1 MNNIIVAQSG
11 GPTSAINASLV
22 GVIRSAKNSDSYDKI
37 FGALHGISGVI
48 KEDFIE
54 LTDLSESQLST
65 IYSTPACYLGSCR
78 YKMPSLDEEDEI
90 YEKIFEILRKNE
102 VSAFFYIGGNDSMDT
117 ISKLA
122 GYGKKIGS
130 DIRFAG
136 IPKTIDNDLVM
147 IDHTPGYGSAAKFIA
162 QSMLEIAH
170 DTSIYEVQCV
180 TIVEIMGR
188 NAGWLT
194 AAAALA
200 RNEYS
205 DIPQLIYLPEVPFDI
220 DRFVDDVRG
229 VLSRTRNVVVA
240 VSEGIKNAD
249 GEYISATS
257 AVSDKFGHAQLS
269 GAGKCLEGIIKDRLN
284 IKCRSVELNILQR
297 AAAHAASKTDLD
309 ESVSLGEK
317 AVEYALK
324 GNTGFM
330 PLLVRTSD
338 DPYAYDFEMG
348 LLSEI
353 ANKEKNVPL
362 QWINEQHNDVTDE
375 MIRYISPLIKGEVNI
390 EYINGLPTYMSIPH
404 LTGVNRR

>member
-11 GPTSAINASLV
+11 GPTAAINASLV
-22 GVIRSAKNSDSYDKI
+22 GVIRGAKNSNSYDNI
-37 FGALHGISGVI
+37 YGALHGISGVMN
-48 KEDFIE
+48 EDFIDLTQLGEEE
-54 LTDLSESQLST
+54 LNK
-65 IYSTPACYLGSCR
+65 IYYTPACYLGSCR
-78 YKMPSLDEEDEI
+78 YKMPSLDEGTEVF
-90 YEKIFEILRKNE
+90 EKVFEILRKKE

-122 GYGKKIGS
+122 AYGKKIGS

-136 IPKTIDNDLVM
+136 VPKTIDNDLVM

-162 QSMLEIAH
+162 QSMLEMAH
-170 DTSIYEVQCV
+170 DTAIYEVQCV

-220 DRFVDDVRG
+220 DRFVEDVREE
-229 VLSRTRNVVVA
+229 LKKTRNVVVA

-297 AAAHAASKTDLD
+297 AAAHSASKTDLD
-309 ESVSLGEK
+309 ESMSLGEK
-317 AVEYALK
+317 AVEYALE
-324 GNTGFM
+324 GNSGFM

-338 DPYAYDFEMG
+338 EPYAYSYEIGM
-348 LLSEI
+348 LSDI
-353 ANKEKNVPL
+353 ANKEKQVPTE
-362 QWINEQHNDVTDE
+362 WITESQNDVKPE
-375 MIRYISPLIKGEVNI
+375 LVSYMKPLILGEVSI
-390 EYINGLPTYMSIPH
+390 EYKNGLPSYMEIPH
-404 LTGVNRR
+404 LTGK